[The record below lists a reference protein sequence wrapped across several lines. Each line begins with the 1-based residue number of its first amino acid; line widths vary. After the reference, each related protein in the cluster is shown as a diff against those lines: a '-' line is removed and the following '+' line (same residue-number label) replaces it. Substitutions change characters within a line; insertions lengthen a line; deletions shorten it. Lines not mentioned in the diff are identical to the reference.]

1 MPQNGHG
8 GGVGISS
15 KNFIKKFCYLSSN
28 FNGSVRRAQMH
39 ILQGYYIDNIN

>member
-1 MPQNGHG
+1 MPQNGG
-8 GGVGISS
+8 GEQIFAR
-15 KNFIKKFCYLSSN
+15 KLCYLSSD